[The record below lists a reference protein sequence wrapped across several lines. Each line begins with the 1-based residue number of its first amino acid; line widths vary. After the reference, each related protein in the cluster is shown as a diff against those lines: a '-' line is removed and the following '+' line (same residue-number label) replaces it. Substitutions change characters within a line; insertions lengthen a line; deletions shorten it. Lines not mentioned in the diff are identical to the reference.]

1 MKIIFLRSRQGRSF
15 TLTLNTWAK
24 VALSLC
30 VLGVPLGAGLVIG
43 AKSDLGDA
51 SLRAAL
57 AAVQAELDLQHE
69 ELQLG
74 VASAD
79 KKIAAYSQKLAE
91 IQARMVRMDAMGER
105 ITDIAGLD
113 KGEFD
118 FSHTPAIGGPGELG
132 SLDGAKP
139 MLAADTSVIGSAAE
153 ASISGTA
160 GIAPAGSGSAFGNV
174 ISSDLQD
181 LFAELEARIDNRE
194 QQLELLREMI
204 VDRDLKRESTISG
217 RPIVKGWL
225 SSHYGKRTDPFNGRK
240 VWHLGVDFA
249 GKEGSGV
256 ISVASGIVTRAE
268 PYKGYGRLIEID
280 HGGGFVTRYGHNKT
294 LLYKVGDLVKKGQ
307 VIAKMGSTGRSTGPH
322 VHFEVYKNGRNVD
335 PSSYIRRTIR

>member
-1 MKIIFLRSRQGRSF
+1 MKIIFLSSRQSKSL

-43 AKSDLGDA
+43 IKSDRGDA

-57 AAVQAELDLQHE
+57 AAVQVELDLQHE

-113 KGEFD
+113 KGEFN
-118 FSHTPAIGGPGELG
+118 FSHIPAIGGPIEKGTPENAEQVGEG
-132 SLDGAKP
+132 VVDTSDAA
-139 MLAADTSVIGSAAE
+139 LAAATPE
-153 ASISGTA
+153 ASNI
-160 GIAPAGSGSAFGNV
+160 

-181 LFAELEARIDNRE
+181 LFAELEARMDNRE
-194 QQLELLREMI
+194 QQLDLLRVMI
-204 VDRDLKRESTISG
+204 IDRDLKRENTISG
-217 RPIVKGWL
+217 RPIAKGWM
-225 SSHYGKRTDPFNGRK
+225 SSRYGKRTDPFNGRK

-249 GKEGSGV
+249 GKEGSDV
-256 ISVASGIVTRAE
+256 IAVASGIVTRSE

-280 HGGGFVTRYGHNKT
+280 HGEGYVTRYGHNKT
-294 LLYKVGDLVKKGQ
+294 NLTQVGDLVKKGQ

-322 VHFEVYKNGRNVD
+322 VHFEVYKNGRSVD
-335 PSSYIRRTIR
+335 PASYIRRTVR

>member
-1 MKIIFLRSRQGRSF
+1 MKIIFLSSRQSKSL

-30 VLGVPLGAGLVIG
+30 VLGVPLGAGLFIG
-43 AKSDLGDA
+43 VKSDRGDA

-91 IQARMVRMDAMGER
+91 IQARMVRMDALGER

-118 FSHTPAIGGPGELG
+118 FSHTPAVGGPAEHGGLSGDEITG
-132 SLDGAKP
+132 TV
-139 MLAADTSVIGSAAE
+139 AADPASVDQG
-153 ASISGTA
+153 AS
-160 GIAPAGSGSAFGNV
+160 NV

-181 LFAELEARIDNRE
+181 LFAELEARMDNRE
-194 QQLELLREMI
+194 QQLDLLRVMI
-204 VDRDLKRESTISG
+204 VDRDLRRENTISG
-217 RPIVKGWL
+217 RPIAKGWM
-225 SSHYGKRTDPFNGRK
+225 SSRYGKRTDPFSGRK
-240 VWHLGVDFA
+240 AWHLGVDFA
-249 GKEGSGV
+249 GKEGSDV
-256 ISVASGIVTRAE
+256 IAVASGIVTRSE
-268 PYKGYGRLIEID
+268 PYKGYGQLIEID
-280 HGGGFVTRYGHNKT
+280 HGEGYVTRYGHNKT
-294 LLYKVGDLVKKGQ
+294 NLIQVGDLVKKGQ
-307 VIAKMGSTGRSTGPH
+307 TIAKMGSTGRSTGPH
-322 VHFEVYKNGRNVD
+322 VHFEVYKNGRRVD
-335 PSSYIRRTIR
+335 PASYIRRTVR

>member
-1 MKIIFLRSRQGRSF
+1 MKVIFLSSRQSKSL
-15 TLTLNTWAK
+15 TLTLNSWAK

-30 VLGVPLGAGLVIG
+30 VLGVPLGAGLIVG
-43 AKSDLGDA
+43 AQSDRGDA

-91 IQARMVRMDAMGER
+91 IQARMVRMDALGER

-118 FSHTPAIGGPGELG
+118 FTHTPAIGGPVEPEEPSDRPL
-132 SLDGAKP
+132 SDSPSTNLE
-139 MLAADTSVIGSAAE
+139 TSGPE
-153 ASISGTA
+153 ASHI
-160 GIAPAGSGSAFGNV
+160 

-194 QQLELLREMI
+194 QQLDLLRVMI
-204 VDRDLKRESTISG
+204 VDRDLKRENTISG
-217 RPIVKGWL
+217 RPIVKGWM
-225 SSHYGKRTDPFNGRK
+225 SSRYGKRTDPFNGRK
-240 VWHLGVDFA
+240 VWHKGVDFA
-249 GKEGSGV
+249 GKEGSDV
-256 ISVASGIVTRAE
+256 IAVASGIVTRSE

-280 HGGGFVTRYGHNKT
+280 HGEGYVTRYGHNKT
-294 LLYKVGDLVKKGQ
+294 NLINVGDLVKKGQ

-335 PSSYIRRTIR
+335 PASYIRRTVR

>member
-1 MKIIFLRSRQGRSF
+1 MKIIFLSSRQSKSL

-43 AKSDLGDA
+43 ANSDRGDA

-91 IQARMVRMDAMGER
+91 IQARMVRMDALGER
-105 ITDIAGLD
+105 IADIAGLD

-118 FSHTPAIGGPGELG
+118 FSRTPAIGGPAE
-132 SLDGAKP
+132 LDGPGHRQFSDSLSSGLETTDPETYAP
-139 MLAADTSVIGSAAE
+139 ETS
-153 ASISGTA
+153 
-160 GIAPAGSGSAFGNV
+160 APEVSNIMST
-174 ISSDLQD
+174 DLQD
-181 LFAELEARIDNRE
+181 LFAELEARMDNRE
-194 QQLELLREMI
+194 QQLDLLRVMI
-204 VDRDLKRESTISG
+204 VDRDLKRENTISG
-217 RPIVKGWL
+217 RPIAKGWM
-225 SSHYGKRTDPFNGRK
+225 SSRYGKRTDPFSGRK
-240 VWHLGVDFA
+240 AWHLGVDFA
-249 GKEGSGV
+249 GKEGSDV
-256 ISVASGIVTRAE
+256 IAVASGIVTRSE

-280 HGGGFVTRYGHNKT
+280 HGEGYVTRYGHNKT
-294 LLYKVGDLVKKGQ
+294 NLIKVGDLVKKGQ

>member
-1 MKIIFLRSRQGRSF
+1 MKIIFLSSRQSKSL

-43 AKSDLGDA
+43 ANSDVGDA

-57 AAVQAELDLQHE
+57 AAVQVELDLQHQ

-91 IQARMVRMDAMGER
+91 IQARMVRMDALGER

-118 FSHTPAIGGPGELG
+118 FSHTPAIGGPSEEDVLTDTDA
-132 SLDGAKP
+132 L
-139 MLAADTSVIGSAAE
+139 TSVLTDEIA
-153 ASISGTA
+153 ISG
-160 GIAPAGSGSAFGNV
+160 PEVSHV

-181 LFAELEARIDNRE
+181 LFAELEARMDNRE
-194 QQLELLREMI
+194 QQLDLLRVMI
-204 VDRDLKRESTISG
+204 VDRDLKRENTISG
-217 RPIVKGWL
+217 RPIAKGWL
-225 SSHYGKRTDPFNGRK
+225 SSHYGKRIDPFNGRK

-249 GKEGSGV
+249 GKEDSDV
-256 ISVASGIVTRAE
+256 IAVASGIVTRSE

-280 HGGGFVTRYGHNKT
+280 HGEGYVTRYGHNKT
-294 LLYKVGDLVKKGQ
+294 NLSKVGDLVKKGQ

-335 PSSYIRRTIR
+335 PASYIRRTVR

>member
-1 MKIIFLRSRQGRSF
+1 MKIIFLSSRQSKSL

-43 AKSDLGDA
+43 VKSDRGDA

-91 IQARMVRMDAMGER
+91 IQARMVRMDALGER
-105 ITDIAGLD
+105 IVDIAGLD

-118 FSHTPAIGGPGELG
+118 FTQTPAIGGPVELDDPG
-132 SLDGAKP
+132 DEQISDSLSLG
-139 MLAADTSVIGSAAE
+139 LATSDPEMSRV
-153 ASISGTA
+153 
-160 GIAPAGSGSAFGNV
+160 V
-174 ISSDLQD
+174 SSDLQD
-181 LFAELEARIDNRE
+181 LFAELEARMDNRE
-194 QQLELLREMI
+194 QQLGLLRVMI
-204 VDRDLKRESTISG
+204 VDRDFKRENTISG
-217 RPIVKGWL
+217 RPITKGWM
-225 SSHYGKRTDPFNGRK
+225 SSRYGKRTDPFNGRTA
-240 VWHLGVDFA
+240 WHRGVDFA
-249 GKEGSGV
+249 GKEGSDV
-256 ISVASGIVTRAE
+256 IAVASGIVTRSE
-268 PYKGYGRLIEID
+268 PYKGYGHLIEID
-280 HGGGFVTRYGHNKT
+280 HGEGYVTRYGHNKT
-294 LLYKVGDLVKKGQ
+294 NLSEVGDLVKKGQ

-335 PSSYIRRTIR
+335 PASYIRRTVR

>member
-1 MKIIFLRSRQGRSF
+1 MKIIFLSSRQSKSL

-43 AKSDLGDA
+43 MKSDRGDA

-91 IQARMVRMDAMGER
+91 IQARMVRMDALGER

-118 FSHTPAIGGPGELG
+118 FSHTPAIGGPGEL
-132 SLDGAKP
+132 DG
-139 MLAADTSVIGSAAE
+139 LAASELSNNPVADMASAAPE
-153 ASISGTA
+153 VSR
-160 GIAPAGSGSAFGNV
+160 V

-181 LFAELEARIDNRE
+181 LFAELEARMDNRE
-194 QQLELLREMI
+194 QQLDLLRVMI
-204 VDRDLKRESTISG
+204 VDRDLKRENTISG
-217 RPIVKGWL
+217 RPIAKGWM
-225 SSHYGKRTDPFNGRK
+225 SSRYGKRTDPFNGRK

-249 GKEGSGV
+249 GKEGSDV
-256 ISVASGIVTRAE
+256 IAVASGIVTRSE

-280 HGGGFVTRYGHNKT
+280 HGEGYVTRYGHNKT
-294 LLYKVGDLVKKGQ
+294 NLSKVGDLVKKGQ

-322 VHFEVYKNGRNVD
+322 VHFEVYKNGRSVD
-335 PSSYIRRTIR
+335 PASYIRRTVR

>member
-1 MKIIFLRSRQGRSF
+1 MKIIFLSSRQSKSLTF
-15 TLTLNTWAK
+15 TLNSWAK

-30 VLGVPLGAGLVIG
+30 VLGVPLGAGLIVG
-43 AKSDLGDA
+43 ANSDRGDA

-91 IQARMVRMDAMGER
+91 IQARMVRMDALGER
-105 ITDIAGLD
+105 ISDIAGLD

-118 FSHTPAIGGPGELG
+118 FSHTPAIGGPAELDEPDRQFAD
-132 SLDGAKP
+132 SLSTD
-139 MLAADTSVIGSAAE
+139 LE
-153 ASISGTA
+153 APGPEVS
-160 GIAPAGSGSAFGNV
+160 NV

-181 LFAELEARIDNRE
+181 LFTELEARMDNRE
-194 QQLELLREMI
+194 QQLDLLRVMI
-204 VDRDLKRESTISG
+204 VDRDLKRENTISG
-217 RPIVKGWL
+217 RPIAKGWM
-225 SSHYGKRTDPFNGRK
+225 SSRYGKRTDPFNGRK

-249 GKEGSGV
+249 GKEGSDV
-256 ISVASGIVTRAE
+256 IAVASGIVTRSE

-280 HGGGFVTRYGHNKT
+280 HGEGYVTRYGHNKT
-294 LLYKVGDLVKKGQ
+294 NLIKVGDLVKKGQ

-322 VHFEVYKNGRNVD
+322 VHFEVYKNGRSVD
-335 PSSYIRRTIR
+335 PASYIRRTVR

>member
-1 MKIIFLRSRQGRSF
+1 MKIIFLSSRQGKSL

-30 VLGVPLGAGLVIG
+30 VLGVPLGAGLIIG
-43 AKSDLGDA
+43 ANSDVGDA

-57 AAVQAELDLQHE
+57 AAVQVELDLQSE

-91 IQARMVRMDAMGER
+91 IQARMVRMDALGER

-118 FSHTPAIGGPGELG
+118 FSHTPAIGGPGEL
-132 SLDGAKP
+132 DGVADSVSSE
-139 MLAADTSVIGSAAE
+139 LAETLATDLATSGPEVS
-153 ASISGTA
+153 
-160 GIAPAGSGSAFGNV
+160 NV

-181 LFAELEARIDNRE
+181 LFAELEARMDNRE
-194 QQLELLREMI
+194 QQLDLLRVMI
-204 VDRDLKRESTISG
+204 IDRDLRRENTISG
-217 RPIVKGWL
+217 RPIAKGWM
-225 SSHYGKRTDPFNGRK
+225 SSRYGKRTDPFNGRK

-249 GKEGSGV
+249 GKDGSDV
-256 ISVASGIVTRAE
+256 IAVASGIVTRSE

-280 HGGGFVTRYGHNKT
+280 HGEGYVTRYGHNKT
-294 LLYKVGDLVKKGQ
+294 NLIKVGDLVKKGQ

-335 PSSYIRRTIR
+335 PASYIRRTVR

>member
-1 MKIIFLRSRQGRSF
+1 MKIIFLSSRHSKSL

-43 AKSDLGDA
+43 ANSDVGDA

-57 AAVQAELDLQHE
+57 AALQAELDLQHK
-69 ELQLG
+69 ELKLG

-91 IQARMVRMDAMGER
+91 IQARMVRMDALGER

-118 FSHTPAIGGPGELG
+118 FSHTPAIGGPGMGGPNILNGSIANELG
-132 SLDGAKP
+132 GSQPIA
-139 MLAADTSVIGSAAE
+139 LATPTVTDLEPSGLE
-153 ASISGTA
+153 ASR
-160 GIAPAGSGSAFGNV
+160 V
-174 ISSDLQD
+174 ISADLQD
-181 LFAELEARIDNRE
+181 LFAELEARMDNRE
-194 QQLELLREMI
+194 QQLNLLRVMI
-204 VDRDLKRESTISG
+204 VDRDFRRENTISG
-217 RPIVKGWL
+217 RPIAKGWM
-225 SSHYGKRTDPFNGRK
+225 SSRYGRRIDPFNGRK
-240 VWHLGVDFA
+240 AWHLGVDFA

-256 ISVASGIVTRAE
+256 LAVASGIVMRSE

-280 HGGGFVTRYGHNKT
+280 HGEGYVTRYGHNKSN
-294 LLYKVGDLVKKGQ
+294 LVKVGDLVKKGQ

-335 PSSYIRRTIR
+335 PASYIRRTVR

>member
-1 MKIIFLRSRQGRSF
+1 MKIIFLSSRQSKSL

-30 VLGVPLGAGLVIG
+30 VLGVPLGAGLIIG
-43 AKSDLGDA
+43 ANSDVGDA

-57 AAVQAELDLQHE
+57 AAVQVELDLQHQ

-91 IQARMVRMDAMGER
+91 IQARMVRMDALGER

-118 FSHTPAIGGPGELG
+118 FSHTPAIGGPSEQDALTDTEAP
-132 SLDGAKP
+132 SAV
-139 MLAADTSVIGSAAE
+139 LADDIVTSGPGVSH
-153 ASISGTA
+153 
-160 GIAPAGSGSAFGNV
+160 V

-181 LFAELEARIDNRE
+181 LFAELEARMDNRE
-194 QQLELLREMI
+194 QQLDLLRVMI
-204 VDRDLKRESTISG
+204 VDRDLKRENTISG
-217 RPIVKGWL
+217 RPIAKGWL
-225 SSHYGKRTDPFNGRK
+225 SSHYGKRIDPFNGRK

-249 GKEGSGV
+249 GKEGSDV
-256 ISVASGIVTRAE
+256 IAVASGIVTRSE

-280 HGGGFVTRYGHNKT
+280 HGEGYVTRYGHNKT
-294 LLYKVGDLVKKGQ
+294 NLIKVGDLVKKGQ

-335 PSSYIRRTIR
+335 PASYIRRTVR

>member
-1 MKIIFLRSRQGRSF
+1 MKIIFLSSRQSKSL

-24 VALSLC
+24 VVLSLC
-30 VLGVPLGAGLVIG
+30 VLGVPFGAGLIIG
-43 AKSDLGDA
+43 IKSDRGDA

-57 AAVQAELDLQHE
+57 AAVQVELELQHE

-91 IQARMVRMDAMGER
+91 IQARMVRMDALGER

-118 FSHTPAIGGPGELG
+118 FNHTPAVGGPAEY
-132 SLDGAKP
+132 DGP
-139 MLAADTSVIGSAAE
+139 GGDEITGTDVPDFTSADQG
-153 ASISGTA
+153 ASHT
-160 GIAPAGSGSAFGNV
+160 

-181 LFAELEARIDNRE
+181 LFAELEARMENRE
-194 QQLELLREMI
+194 QQLDLLRVMI
-204 VDRDLKRESTISG
+204 VDRDLKRENTISG
-217 RPIVKGWL
+217 RPIAKGWM
-225 SSHYGKRTDPFNGRK
+225 SSRYGKRTDPFSGRK

-249 GKEGSGV
+249 GKEGSDV
-256 ISVASGIVTRAE
+256 IAVASGIVTRSE
-268 PYKGYGRLIEID
+268 PYKGYGRLIEVD
-280 HGGGFVTRYGHNKT
+280 HGEGYVTRYGHNKT
-294 LLYKVGDLVKKGQ
+294 NLIQVGDLVKKGQ

-322 VHFEVYKNGRNVD
+322 VHFEVYKNGRRVD
-335 PSSYIRRTIR
+335 PASYIRRTVR

>member
-1 MKIIFLRSRQGRSF
+1 MKIIFLSPRQSKSL

-43 AKSDLGDA
+43 AKSDRGDA

-79 KKIAAYSQKLAE
+79 KKIAAYSKKLAE
-91 IQARMVRMDAMGER
+91 IQARMVRMDALGER
-105 ITDIAGLD
+105 IVDVAGLD

-118 FSHTPAIGGPGELG
+118 FSRTPAIGGP
-132 SLDGAKP
+132 
-139 MLAADTSVIGSAAE
+139 AE
-153 ASISGTA
+153 VSEPGNSRLTGPLSSNLETPDLEVSHIISE
-160 GIAPAGSGSAFGNV
+160 
-174 ISSDLQD
+174 DLQD
-181 LFAELEARIDNRE
+181 LFAEIEARMDNRE
-194 QQLELLREMI
+194 QQLDLLRVMI
-204 VDRDLKRESTISG
+204 VDRDFKRENTISG
-217 RPIVKGWL
+217 RPIVKGWM
-225 SSHYGKRTDPFNGRK
+225 SSRYGKRTDPFNGRK
-240 VWHLGVDFA
+240 AWHRGVDFA
-249 GKEGSGV
+249 GKDGSEV
-256 ISVASGIVTRAE
+256 IAVASGIVTRSE
-268 PYKGYGRLIEID
+268 PYKGYGHLIEID
-280 HGGGFVTRYGHNKT
+280 HGEGYVTRYGHNKINLT
-294 LLYKVGDLVKKGQ
+294 EVGDLVKKGQ

-335 PSSYIRRTIR
+335 PASYIRRTVR

>member
-1 MKIIFLRSRQGRSF
+1 MKIIFLSSRQGKAL

-43 AKSDLGDA
+43 VKSDRGDA

-57 AAVQAELDLQHE
+57 AAVQVELDLQHE

-74 VASAD
+74 VANAD
-79 KKIAAYSQKLAE
+79 KKIAAYSHKLAE
-91 IQARMVRMDAMGER
+91 IQARMVRMDALGER

-113 KGEFD
+113 KGEFN
-118 FSHTPAIGGPGELG
+118 FSHTPAIGGPMERDATPVPEPTGATDLAVPEINNII
-132 SLDGAKP
+132 SLD
-139 MLAADTSVIGSAAE
+139 V
-153 ASISGTA
+153 
-160 GIAPAGSGSAFGNV
+160 
-174 ISSDLQD
+174 QD
-181 LFAELEARIDNRE
+181 LFAELEARMDNRE
-194 QQLELLREMI
+194 QQLDLLRVMI
-204 VDRDLKRESTISG
+204 VDRDLKRENTISG
-217 RPIVKGWL
+217 RPIAKGWL
-225 SSHYGKRTDPFNGRK
+225 SSHYGRRTDPFNGRK

-249 GKEGSGV
+249 GKEGSDV
-256 ISVASGIVTRAE
+256 IAVASGIVTRSE

-280 HGGGFVTRYGHNKT
+280 HGEGYVTRYGHNKT
-294 LLYKVGDLVKKGQ
+294 NLTAVGDLVKKGQ

-335 PSSYIRRTIR
+335 PASYIRRTVR

>member
-1 MKIIFLRSRQGRSF
+1 MKIIFLSSRQSKSL

-43 AKSDLGDA
+43 ANSDRGDA

-57 AAVQAELDLQHE
+57 AAVQVELDLQHE
-69 ELQLG
+69 ELQFG

-91 IQARMVRMDAMGER
+91 IQARMVRMDALGER

-118 FSHTPAIGGPGELG
+118 FSHIPAVGGPGEL
-132 SLDGAKP
+132 DGDEFTAVFAEVEQASGG
-139 MLAADTSVIGSAAE
+139 LTTSRPE
-153 ASISGTA
+153 ANTI
-160 GIAPAGSGSAFGNV
+160 

-181 LFAELEARIDNRE
+181 LFAELEARMDNRE
-194 QQLELLREMI
+194 QQLDLLRVMI
-204 VDRDLKRESTISG
+204 VDRDLKRENTISG
-217 RPIVKGWL
+217 RPIAKGWL

-240 VWHLGVDFA
+240 VWHLGIDFA
-249 GKEGSGV
+249 GKEGSDV
-256 ISVASGIVTRAE
+256 IAVASGIVTRSE

-280 HGGGFVTRYGHNKT
+280 HGEGYVTRYGHNKT
-294 LLYKVGDLVKKGQ
+294 NLIKVGDLVKKGQ

-335 PSSYIRRTIR
+335 PASYIRRTVR

>member
-1 MKIIFLRSRQGRSF
+1 MKIIFLSSRQSKSL
-15 TLTLNTWAK
+15 TLSLNTWAK

-43 AKSDLGDA
+43 ANSDRGDA

-91 IQARMVRMDAMGER
+91 IQARMVRMDALGER

-118 FSHTPAIGGPGELG
+118 FSHTPAIGGPAE
-132 SLDGAKP
+132 LDGP
-139 MLAADTSVIGSAAE
+139 VRQLADSLSSGLDTSTPE
-153 ASISGTA
+153 T
-160 GIAPAGSGSAFGNV
+160 SGSEVSNV

-181 LFAELEARIDNRE
+181 LFAELEARMDNRE
-194 QQLELLREMI
+194 QQLDLLRLMI
-204 VDRDLKRESTISG
+204 VDRDLKRENTISG
-217 RPIVKGWL
+217 RPIAKGWL

-249 GKEGSGV
+249 GKEGSDV

-280 HGGGFVTRYGHNKT
+280 HGDGYVTRYGHNKT
-294 LLYKVGDLVKKGQ
+294 LLFKVGDLVKKGQ
-307 VIAKMGSTGRSTGPH
+307 TIAKMGSTGRSTGPH

>member
-1 MKIIFLRSRQGRSF
+1 MRIIFLSSRQGKSL
-15 TLTLNTWAK
+15 TLTFNTWAK

-30 VLGVPLGAGLVIG
+30 VLGVPLGAGLIIG
-43 AKSDLGDA
+43 ANSDVGDA

-57 AAVQAELDLQHE
+57 AAVQVELDLQHE

-91 IQARMVRMDAMGER
+91 IQARMVRMDALGER

-118 FSHTPAIGGPGELG
+118 FSHTPAIGGPVEM
-132 SLDGAKP
+132 D
-139 MLAADTSVIGSAAE
+139 
-153 ASISGTA
+153 
-160 GIAPAGSGSAFGNV
+160 APADSESIGASSAPDV
-174 ISSDLQD
+174 SKAISSDLQD
-181 LFAELEARIDNRE
+181 LFAELEARMDNRE
-194 QQLELLREMI
+194 QQLDLLRVMI
-204 VDRDLKRESTISG
+204 VDRDLRRENTISG
-217 RPIVKGWL
+217 RPIAKGWM
-225 SSHYGKRTDPFNGRK
+225 SSRYGKRTDPFNGRK

-249 GKEGSGV
+249 GKEGSDV
-256 ISVASGIVTRAE
+256 LAVASGIVTRSE

-280 HGGGFVTRYGHNKT
+280 HGEGYVTRYGHNKT
-294 LLYKVGDLVKKGQ
+294 NLVKVGDLVKKGQ
-307 VIAKMGSTGRSTGPH
+307 VISKMGSTGRSTGPH

-335 PSSYIRRTIR
+335 PASYIRRTVR

>member
-1 MKIIFLRSRQGRSF
+1 MKIIFLSSRQSKSL

-43 AKSDLGDA
+43 ANSDRGDA

-57 AAVQAELDLQHE
+57 AAVQVELDLQHE
-69 ELQLG
+69 ELQFG

-91 IQARMVRMDAMGER
+91 IQARMVRMDALGER

-118 FSHTPAIGGPGELG
+118 FSHTPAVGGPGEL
-132 SLDGAKP
+132 DGGEFTAV
-139 MLAADTSVIGSAAE
+139 LAEVEQAGGGLTPSSPE
-153 ASISGTA
+153 ANNI
-160 GIAPAGSGSAFGNV
+160 

-181 LFAELEARIDNRE
+181 LFAELEARMDNRE
-194 QQLELLREMI
+194 QQLDLLRVMI
-204 VDRDLKRESTISG
+204 VDRDLKRENTISG
-217 RPIVKGWL
+217 RPIAKGWL

-240 VWHLGVDFA
+240 VWHLGIDFA
-249 GKEGSGV
+249 GKEGSDV
-256 ISVASGIVTRAE
+256 IAVASGIVTRSE

-280 HGGGFVTRYGHNKT
+280 HGEGYVTRYGHNKT
-294 LLYKVGDLVKKGQ
+294 NLIKVGDLVKKGQ

-335 PSSYIRRTIR
+335 PASYIRRTVR

>member
-1 MKIIFLRSRQGRSF
+1 MKIIFLSSRQSKSL
-15 TLTLNTWAK
+15 TLTLNSWAK

-30 VLGVPLGAGLVIG
+30 VLGVPLGAGLVVG
-43 AKSDLGDA
+43 ANSDRGDA

-91 IQARMVRMDAMGER
+91 IQARMVRMDALGER

-118 FSHTPAIGGPGELG
+118 FTHTPAIGGPVELDEPG
-132 SLDGAKP
+132 DRPLTDSL
-139 MLAADTSVIGSAAE
+139 TSDLETSNPEVSHI
-153 ASISGTA
+153 
-160 GIAPAGSGSAFGNV
+160 

-181 LFAELEARIDNRE
+181 LFAELEARMDNRE
-194 QQLELLREMI
+194 QQLDLLRVMI
-204 VDRDLKRESTISG
+204 VDRDLKRENTISG
-217 RPIVKGWL
+217 RPIAKGWM
-225 SSHYGKRTDPFNGRK
+225 SSRYGKRTDPFNGRK

-249 GKEGSGV
+249 GKEGSDV
-256 ISVASGIVTRAE
+256 IAVASGIVTRSE

-280 HGGGFVTRYGHNKT
+280 HGEGYVTRYGHNKT
-294 LLYKVGDLVKKGQ
+294 NLIKVGDLVKKGQ

-335 PSSYIRRTIR
+335 PASYIRRTVR

>member
-1 MKIIFLRSRQGRSF
+1 MKIIFLSSRQSKSL

-43 AKSDLGDA
+43 ANSDRGDA

-69 ELQLG
+69 ELQFG

-91 IQARMVRMDAMGER
+91 IQARMVRMDALGER

-118 FSHTPAIGGPGELG
+118 FSHTPAVGGPSE
-132 SLDGAKP
+132 LDGDEFTAV
-139 MLAADTSVIGSAAE
+139 LAEVEQAGGGFTTPSPE
-153 ASISGTA
+153 ANNI
-160 GIAPAGSGSAFGNV
+160 

-181 LFAELEARIDNRE
+181 LFAELEARMDNRE
-194 QQLELLREMI
+194 QQLDLLRVMI
-204 VDRDLKRESTISG
+204 VDRDLKRENTISG
-217 RPIVKGWL
+217 RPIAKGWL
-225 SSHYGKRTDPFNGRK
+225 SSRYGKRTDPFNGRK
-240 VWHLGVDFA
+240 VWHLGIDFA
-249 GKEGSGV
+249 GKEGSDV
-256 ISVASGIVTRAE
+256 IAVASGIVTRSE

-280 HGGGFVTRYGHNKT
+280 HGEGYVTRYGHNKT
-294 LLYKVGDLVKKGQ
+294 NLIKVGDLVKKGQ

-335 PSSYIRRTIR
+335 PASYIRRTIR

>member
-1 MKIIFLRSRQGRSF
+1 MKIIFLSSRQSKSL

-30 VLGVPLGAGLVIG
+30 VLGVPLGAGLVVG
-43 AKSDLGDA
+43 ANSDRGDA

-91 IQARMVRMDAMGER
+91 IQARMVRMDALGER

-113 KGEFD
+113 KGEFN
-118 FSHTPAIGGPGELG
+118 FSHTPAIGGPAELG
-132 SLDGAKP
+132 APDDRQLTDSLSTDYV
-139 MLAADTSVIGSAAE
+139 TSGPE
-153 ASISGTA
+153 ASNI
-160 GIAPAGSGSAFGNV
+160 

-181 LFAELEARIDNRE
+181 LFAELEARMDNRE
-194 QQLELLREMI
+194 QQLDLLRVMI
-204 VDRDLKRESTISG
+204 IDRDLKRENTISG
-217 RPIVKGWL
+217 RPIAKGWM
-225 SSHYGKRTDPFNGRK
+225 SSRYGKRTDPFNGRK

-249 GKEGSGV
+249 GKEGSDV
-256 ISVASGIVTRAE
+256 IAVASGIVTRSE

-280 HGGGFVTRYGHNKT
+280 HGEGYVTRYGHNKT
-294 LLYKVGDLVKKGQ
+294 NLIKVGDLVKKGQ

-335 PSSYIRRTIR
+335 PASYIRRTIR

>member
-1 MKIIFLRSRQGRSF
+1 MRIIFLSARQGKSL

-30 VLGVPLGAGLVIG
+30 VLGVPLGAGLIIG
-43 AKSDLGDA
+43 ANSDVGDA

-57 AAVQAELDLQHE
+57 AAVQVELDLQHE

-91 IQARMVRMDAMGER
+91 IQARMVRMDALGER

-118 FSHTPAIGGPGELG
+118 FSHVPAMGGPIGDPAPEDSETPA
-132 SLDGAKP
+132 
-139 MLAADTSVIGSAAE
+139 
-153 ASISGTA
+153 ASPTPEVGTA
-160 GIAPAGSGSAFGNV
+160 MSA
-174 ISSDLQD
+174 DLQD
-181 LFAELEARIDNRE
+181 LFSEIEARMDNRE
-194 QQLELLREMI
+194 QQLDLLREMI
-204 VDRDLKRESTISG
+204 VDRDLRREHTISG
-217 RPIVKGWL
+217 RPIAKGWM
-225 SSHYGKRTDPFNGRK
+225 SSRYGKRTDPFNGRK

-249 GKEGSGV
+249 GKEGSDV
-256 ISVASGIVTRAE
+256 IAVASGIVTLSE
-268 PYKGYGRLIEID
+268 PYKGYGHLIEID
-280 HGGGFVTRYGHNKT
+280 HGEGYVTRYGHNKT
-294 LLYKVGDLVKKGQ
+294 NLSKVGDLVKKGQ

-335 PSSYIRRTIR
+335 PASYIRRTVR